1 MTYLRV
7 AQLLDSVRHR
17 FSNIGAVSE
26 TGGEN
31 NRYDFLSRVEDQ
43 PILFRMRAKEL
54 VQSYDSISDR

>member
-31 NRYDFLSRVEDQ
+31 NRYDFLSRGPADIISYASEGTRSK
-43 PILFRMRAKEL
+43 LRFHFR
-54 VQSYDSISDR
+54 